1 MRNKQIV
8 IEIVGFHE
16 LLDAETAGTTEAAAR
31 LVARLARR
39 ARPAAPP
46 RPDRDDEETLPDAA

>member
-8 IEIVGFHE
+8 IEIAGFHE

-31 LVARLARR
+31 LVASLARR
-39 ARPAAPP
+39 ARPAAT
-46 RPDRDDEETLPDAA
+46 RPEREDEEALPDAA